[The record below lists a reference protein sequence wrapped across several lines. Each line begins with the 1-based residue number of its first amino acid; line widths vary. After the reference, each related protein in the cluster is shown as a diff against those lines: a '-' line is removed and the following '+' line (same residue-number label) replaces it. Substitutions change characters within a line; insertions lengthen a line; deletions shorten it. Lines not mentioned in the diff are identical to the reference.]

1 MMKFNKVVLSL
12 VMMLFVQ
19 PVFAQDEAAG
29 EKGLEY
35 GFHMGRLLPNQVDG
49 ATEILPLWGLRVGYA
64 LPGGGP
70 TVESGVI
77 LGSGEGVNW
86 SGLELSMRT
95 EMKIEDLVGI
105 IYVGA
110 DVTRYEGI
118 GQSANV
124 YGGGHVG
131 GGVMSQIGRSTWVR
145 VDMKFMATPGTS
157 LYINVGLLFR

>member
-1 MMKFNKVVLSL
+1 
-12 VMMLFVQ
+12 
-19 PVFAQDEAAG
+19 
-29 EKGLEY
+29 
-35 GFHMGRLLPNQVDG
+35 
-49 ATEILPLWGLRVGYA
+49 
-64 LPGGGP
+64 
-70 TVESGVI
+70 
-77 LGSGEGVNW
+77 
-86 SGLELSMRT
+86 MRT